1 MDLRVFNHA
10 WKFYRKK
17 LLLVVLFSV
26 PFIAASLITLLV
38 SAPSYLAAGSVFI
51 RTGSMPEIGTL
62 GILITIIAYLV
73 SIFIVAH
80 VLTNLNLLI
89 KEKRT
94 QTKTKSEVLR
104 SVKKYTLKIFFLLIL
119 LKLIIVILQLGTYG
133 SEYQSIIYPI
143 LLGITSLA
151 FFFVPPAVVIDERDS
166 FYALKTSIRLVIG
179 KPLLVL
185 GWIVLGLFL
194 ISIAELVLFAV
205 FGPVF
210 GPYLTMLINCLFIL
224 PFLIILQS
232 HIYMERY
239 PLAR

>member
-1 MDLRVFNHA
+1 M
-10 WKFYRKK
+10 
-17 LLLVVLFSV
+17 LVVLFSI

-51 RTGSMPEIGTL
+51 RTGSMPEIDAL
-62 GILITIIAYLV
+62 GSLITIIAYLV

-104 SVKKYTLKIFFLLIL
+104 SIKKYTLKMFFLLIV
-119 LKLIIVILQLGTYG
+119 LKLVGLVLQLGTYG
-133 SEYQSIIYPI
+133 LEYQNIIYPI
-143 LLGITSLA
+143 LLGIASLA
-151 FFFVPPAVVIDERDS
+151 FFFIPPAIVIDERDT
-166 FYALKTSIRLVIG
+166 FYALKTSIRLVMK

-185 GWIVLGLFL
+185 SWVVLGLIL
-194 ISIAELVLFAV
+194 ISIAELVLFAI

-232 HIYMERY
+232 HMYMERY
-239 PLAR
+239 PLAK